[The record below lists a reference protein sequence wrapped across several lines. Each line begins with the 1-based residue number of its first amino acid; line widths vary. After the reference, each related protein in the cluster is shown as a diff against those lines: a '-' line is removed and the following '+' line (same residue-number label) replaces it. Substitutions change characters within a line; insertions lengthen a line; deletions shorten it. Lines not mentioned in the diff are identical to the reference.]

1 MVSQNFYKK
10 SLTKKEIFYF
20 IGATVRDVGF
30 SSQTEYILLKRQ
42 YNCFNLLSTNT
53 KSVNLK
59 IKITRSKFKIANNL
73 AALNGF
79 YRAIW

>member
-10 SLTKKEIFYF
+10 NLTKKEISFF
-20 IGATVRDVGF
+20 ISTTIRDVGF

-59 IKITRSKFKIANNL
+59 IKITRSKFKTASNL
-73 AALNGF
+73 ATLNGF